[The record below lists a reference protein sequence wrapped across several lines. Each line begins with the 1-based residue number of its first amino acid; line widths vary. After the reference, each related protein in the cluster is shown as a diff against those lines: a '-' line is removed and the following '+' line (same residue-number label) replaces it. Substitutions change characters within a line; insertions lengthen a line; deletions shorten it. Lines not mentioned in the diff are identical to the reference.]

1 MKNHGFTLIE
11 LMITVAIVAIL
22 ASVALPAY
30 NDSIRRGKIID
41 ATGALGQYRVAMEQY
56 FQDNRNYG
64 PAGGACPAAPLPISN
79 YFSFACTV
87 GNPNSTFSATA
98 TSTAGG
104 VSPTAGDYV
113 YSINEINAKGTS
125 AFKGTSL
132 TKNCWLVK
140 GGEC

>member
-41 ATGALGQYRVAMEQY
+41 ATGALSQYRVAMEQY

-64 PAGGACPAAPLPISN
+64 PSGGACPPALPQSD

-98 TSTAGG
+98 SSTAGG
-104 VSPTAGDYV
+104 VSSTAGDYA
-113 YSINEINAKGTS
+113 YSINELNTKGTS
-125 AFKGTSL
+125 AFKGTST
-132 TKNCWLVK
+132 TKTCWLVK